1 MLFIN
6 PVIYGVIP
14 VIIYY
19 FYKNR
24 WITGK
29 CNEIKS
35 IVITALFLTVTY
47 SLITLFLDS
56 YLFLLYSFENSS
68 DELSLVNI
76 EHDEYLNSAAIF
88 LMFKFRFL

>member
-1 MLFIN
+1 MD
-6 PVIYGVIP
+6 
-14 VIIYY
+14 
-19 FYKNR
+19 NR
-24 WITGK
+24 K

-56 YLFLLYSFENSS
+56 YLFFLYSFENSS